1 VEIDD
6 VTLIRYAQT
15 GDQYVAVGR
24 RHPCG
29 SGIGAL
35 LVPLP
40 GVRGLSSAGE
50 EVDNRLE

>member
-1 VEIDD
+1 MRQIC
-6 VTLIRYAQT
+6 LISRRLYCL
-15 GDQYVAVGR
+15 VGR
-24 RHPCG
+24 RYPCG